1 MNHTAYIGLGANLP
15 SPAGSPRQTLAAAL
29 AALGGLGI
37 VSARSSFYETAPV
50 GYTAQP
56 SFLNAVAQL
65 ETELAPEPLLAALLA
80 IEQRFGRDRA
90 SSPCKG
96 PRTLD
101 LDLLLF
107 DDAILSTP
115 TLTLPHPELAG
126 RRFVLAPLAE
136 IAPTLRHPILGKNP
150 VELLALLPETGENSA
165 AAVRAFPAHPTR

>member
-15 SPAGSPRQTLAAAL
+15 SPAGSPRQTLDAAL
-29 AALGGLGI
+29 AALGDLGA
-37 VSARSSFYETAPV
+37 VTARSSFYESAPV

-56 SFLNAVAQL
+56 SFVNAVARL
-65 ETELAPEPLLAALLA
+65 HTALHPESLLAALLA
-80 IEQRFGRDRA
+80 LEQRFGRDRA
-90 SSPCKG
+90 TSPSKG

-101 LDLLLF
+101 LDLLLY

-136 IAPTLRHPILGKNP
+136 IAPTLRHPILGKTTA
-150 VELLALLPETGENSA
+150 ELLALLPETGENSA
-165 AAVRAFPAHPTR
+165 AAVRALPAHPTR